1 MSLKQ
6 NDIKIK
12 SFFLLMITQL
22 LVATYLIIR
31 IGELRYVKPKII
43 IEQKSLKY
51 KDMSPMKDDKIPESA
66 PIVASKNGTKY
77 YYSHCSGVGR
87 IKEENRL
94 YFDSFQEAESAG
106 YEIAKNC
113 QKR

>member
-22 LVATYLIIR
+22 FVATYLIIR
-31 IGELRYVKPKII
+31 IGELRYVKPEITI
-43 IEQKSLKY
+43 DQKSFKY
-51 KDMSPMKDDKIPESA
+51 SDMRPKKNDNSSESA

-77 YYSHCSGVGR
+77 YYLHCSGVGR
-87 IKEENRL
+87 IKEENRV